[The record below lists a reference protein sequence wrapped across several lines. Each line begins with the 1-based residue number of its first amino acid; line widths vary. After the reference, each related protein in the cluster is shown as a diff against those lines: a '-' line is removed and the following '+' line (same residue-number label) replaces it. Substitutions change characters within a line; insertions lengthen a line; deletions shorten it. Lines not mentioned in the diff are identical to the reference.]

1 MTGAGRGHRPV
12 CPQGKR
18 ERAGPGAAGWRH
30 AEQPRCWAGRGDGVT
45 GDRTGGAAPR
55 CPWKPRS
62 RRCVEPQAERPRACA
77 TPPVG
82 DVPGPSTVLFAGRR
96 GQCRAAPA
104 EPQRPGRLRRVFTE
118 DAGPRVP
125 SAASARTPAPA
136 ACLPL
141 CPRGTKRLSLVP
153 PEAEAVTWPGT
164 ARLAPR
170 PSPVGRRAPRHVY
183 RLFAEVSGVPG
194 RPCPNTARP
203 CHLSW
208 GQHGHVGTRTLVPG
222 LHSLPH
228 CAEEL
233 GGPAGHM
240 QDAGPDQ
247 TQTQAQRPER
257 LPELPARG
265 GEDKGSPCQCR
276 LHAGCTRD
284 EPPAC
289 PCLARLLPLNI
300 SLQAQSRHQPRSPPP
315 WRMAPRAGA

>member
-1 MTGAGRGHRPV
+1 MSR
-12 CPQGKR
+12 CSC
-18 ERAGPGAAGWRH
+18 RAPAA
-30 AEQPRCWAGRGDGVT
+30 
-45 GDRTGGAAPR
+45 GAAPAR
-55 CPWKPRS
+55 LHGGRRPARPQ
-62 RRCVEPQAERPRACA
+62 RCVRAH
-77 TPPVG
+77 
-82 DVPGPSTVLFAGRR
+82 
-96 GQCRAAPA
+96 
-104 EPQRPGRLRRVFTE
+104 
-118 DAGPRVP
+118 
-125 SAASARTPAPA
+125 ARPA

>member
-1 MTGAGRGHRPV
+1 MPPLPWETSQAPARSSLQDGEDSVALLLPSPSGRG
-12 CPQGKR
+12 GS
-18 ERAGPGAAGWRH
+18 GAS
-30 AEQPRCWAGRGDGVT
+30 
-45 GDRTGGAAPR
+45 
-55 CPWKPRS
+55 S
-62 RRCVEPQAERPRACA
+62 R
-77 TPPVG
+77 
-82 DVPGPSTVLFAGRR
+82 
-96 GQCRAAPA
+96 
-104 EPQRPGRLRRVFTE
+104 
-118 DAGPRVP
+118 
-125 SAASARTPAPA
+125 RTPAARPQCCVRAHARPA

-170 PSPVGRRAPRHVY
+170 PSPVGRRAPRYVY

>member
-1 MTGAGRGHRPV
+1 MTGRAAQHPAVRGSLAPDGASSPRLSVRGRVPPLPWETSRSQHGPLCGTAGTVSR
-12 CPQGKR
+12 CSC
-18 ERAGPGAAGWRH
+18 RAPAA
-30 AEQPRCWAGRGDGVT
+30 
-45 GDRTGGAAPR
+45 GAAPAR
-55 CPWKPRS
+55 LH
-62 RRCVEPQAERPRACA
+62 
-77 TPPVG
+77 G
-82 DVPGPSTVLFAGRR
+82 GRR
-96 GQCRAAPA
+96 
-104 EPQRPGRLRRVFTE
+104 
-118 DAGPRVP
+118 PRVP
-125 SAASARTPAPA
+125 RAASARTPALA

-222 LHSLPH
+222 LHGLPH

-257 LPELPARG
+257 LPELPGRG

-276 LHAGCTRD
+276 LHAGCTHD